1 MKRTLLIDADI
12 IAYQFAATAQ
22 KAFKWGGDEPDSIT
36 VEPIENVTP
45 LVVNKMAEF
54 KAQLDADQLVMCL
67 SCPTAEGWRIKL
79 LPSYKAGRGVKPV
92 LIEAVKQFMRAN
104 WATFERPTLEA
115 DDVMGILSTSKTI
128 IPGEKI
134 IVSIDKDMKTIPGWL
149 FDPVKDS
156 KPRLID
162 GRDADYWHLYQTLV
176 GDTVDNYKGC
186 PGIGPKRATEMLSS
200 ETGSP
205 YPKAKAWHRVVEAFV
220 SKGLTEADAL
230 LQARIA
236 RICRNTD
243 YDFKH
248 KKVKLWTP

>member
-22 KAFKWGGDEPDSIT
+22 KVFKWGGDEPDSIT

-45 LVVNKMAEF
+45 LVANKMAEF

-79 LPSYKAGRGVKPV
+79 LPTYKAGRGVKPV

-115 DDVMGILSTSKTI
+115 DDVMGILSTSEKI

-149 FDPVKDS
+149 FDPVKDT
-156 KPRLID
+156 KPHLISEET
-162 GRDADYWHLYQTLV
+162 ADYWHLYQTLI
-176 GDTVDNYKGC
+176 GDTTDNYKGC
-186 PGIGPKRATEMLSS
+186 PGIGPKKAEWWLSTP
-200 ETGSP
+200 ELGCCWD
-205 YPKAKAWHRVVEAFV
+205 AVVSAYE
-220 SKGLTEADAL
+220 SKGLTYDDAL

-236 RICRNTD
+236 RICRNTE
-243 YDFKH
+243 YDFH
-248 KKVKLWTP
+248 RKKVKLWTP